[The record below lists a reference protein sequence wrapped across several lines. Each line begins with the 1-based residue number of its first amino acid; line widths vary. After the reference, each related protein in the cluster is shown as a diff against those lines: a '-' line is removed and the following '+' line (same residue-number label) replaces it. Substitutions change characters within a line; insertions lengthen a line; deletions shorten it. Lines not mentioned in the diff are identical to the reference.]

1 MKQFPYF
8 RDRYCLAMCFVSV
21 CCVVCWTG
29 CRSAA
34 SPERHKPADVEEIGA
49 AYFSPYPASLHTE
62 KMQFQVDA
70 ALPLSS
76 KDADSGILPDN
87 TIPFIAY
94 KGQALIYFITDNA
107 AAFDLYINNV
117 RIPTDAICAQKH
129 ICLDASEYIKNG
141 RNILYAARIRSQP
154 TLPGTKILKPSV
166 RIRIP
171 YPVIQAGPFHAD
183 SRSAPKDSYS
193 SETLQLLDQLI
204 NAEVANGFPGAQ
216 LVIVKNGTL
225 IKNAAYGVV
234 STVDVS
240 GRSLKEPI
248 PVTEDTLF
256 DVASNTKMY
265 AVNFAVQKLIVEKKL
280 FLNDTVQHFF
290 PAFEDDKKA
299 KIKGK
304 STITVFD
311 LLTHQSGLPAG
322 GAYYKKIQRMK
333 AKERKLKRKR
343 LHTLDL
349 MMKTPLT
356 YQPRSQ
362 LVYSDIHYMLLTF
375 IIEKITGMPLDTYV
389 GQHFYKPLEL
399 SRICFKPLEHGFEL
413 AEIAATQINAKM
425 RGGNGSS
432 TKTALIHGV
441 VHDEEAYDAMEQV
454 SGHAGLFAN
463 AKSLAVLAQLL
474 LNGGGYGTTQFFNP
488 AIVGYF
494 TAQQSRFSTMGLGW
508 RRQGAQEYSWA
519 FSSFASEYSFG
530 HTGWTGTLTFIDP
543 VEHLIVILLTN
554 AKNTP
559 PAKVSRTRF
568 EGDYYLIKQYG
579 AILSFIYEAFR
590 HPDSYQLDS
599 MLIELAEKKYAM
611 LMDIKAFHTDGYIGD
626 MAAIMQTIQQ
636 RAQHSLPLQHF
647 LQTESAARITEA
659 IAGFNRK

>member
-8 RDRYCLAMCFVSV
+8 RDRYFRAAYLVSV
-21 CCVVCWTG
+21 CCVVFWAG
-29 CRSAA
+29 CRSAVPQK
-34 SPERHKPADVEEIGA
+34 SVDVDTAA
-49 AYFSPYPASLHTE
+49 AYFSPYSAGLHTE
-62 KMQFQVDA
+62 KMKFQVDA
-70 ALPLSS
+70 VLPFSS
-76 KDADSGILPDN
+76 KDADPGILPDN

-94 KGQALIYFITDNA
+94 KGQAYIYFITDNT
-107 AAFDLYINNV
+107 AAFDLYINNI

-129 ICLDASEYIKNG
+129 ICLEASEYIKNG
-141 RNILYAARIRSQP
+141 RNILYVARIHPQP
-154 TLPGTKILKPSV
+154 ALAGAASSGKPSV

-171 YPVIQAGPFHAD
+171 YPVIQESSSHVAVD
-183 SRSAPKDSYS
+183 SVHGDEYS
-193 SETLQLLDQLI
+193 PETLQLLDQLI

-216 LVIVKNGTL
+216 LVIVKNGKL
-225 IKNAAYGVV
+225 LKNAAYGVV
-234 STVDVS
+234 STVDAD
-240 GRSLKEPI
+240 GGALTEPI

-256 DVASNTKMY
+256 DIASNTKMY
-265 AVNFAVQKLIVEKKL
+265 AVNFAVQKLIAEKKL

-290 PAFEDDKKA
+290 PAFADDKKA

-304 STITVFD
+304 STITIFD

-322 GAYYKKIQRMK
+322 GAYYKKIQRMR
-333 AKERKLKRKR
+333 AKERKQKNDR

-389 GQHFYKPLEL
+389 VQHFYKPLEL

-413 AEIAATQINAKM
+413 TEIAATQINAKT
-425 RGGNGSS
+425 REANGNGA
-432 TKTALIHGV
+432 KTTLIHGV
-441 VHDEEAYDAMEQV
+441 VHDEEAYYSMEQM

-474 LNGGGYGTTQFFNP
+474 LNGGGYGTMQFFDP

-494 TAQQSRFSTMGLGW
+494 TAQQSRFSNMGLGW

-543 VEHLIVILLTN
+543 IEHLIVILLTN
-554 AKNTP
+554 AKNTL
-559 PAKVSRTRF
+559 PAAVSRTRF

-579 AILSFIYEAFR
+579 AVLSLIYEAFR
-590 HPDSYQLDS
+590 HPDLYRLDS
-599 MLIELAEKKYAM
+599 MLVELAERKYAM
-611 LMDIKAFHTDGYIGD
+611 LMDVKAFHTGGYIGD
-626 MAAIMQTIQQ
+626 MAAIMQTIRQ
-636 RAQHSLPLQHF
+636 RAQHSLPLQQF
-647 LQTESAARITEA
+647 LQTESAVRITEA
-659 IAGFNRK
+659 IAAFNRK

>member
-8 RDRYCLAMCFVSV
+8 RNRYCRAAYLVSV
-21 CCVVCWTG
+21 CCVVFWAG

-34 SPERHKPADVEEIGA
+34 PQKPADVVEDIA
-49 AYFSPYPASLHTE
+49 AYFSPYPASLHDE
-62 KMQFQVDA
+62 KMRFQVDA

-87 TIPFIAY
+87 AIPFIAY

-107 AAFDLYINNV
+107 AAFDLYINNI

-129 ICLDASEYIKNG
+129 ICLDASEYIRNG
-141 RNILYAARIRSQP
+141 RNILYVARIRPQP
-154 TLPGTKILKPSV
+154 ALPGAASTVKPSV

-171 YPVIQAGPFHAD
+171 YPVIQEPSSQAVD
-183 SRSAPKDSYS
+183 SAHGDDYS
-193 SETLQLLDQLI
+193 PEVLHLLDQLI

-216 LVIVKNGTL
+216 LVIVKNGRL
-225 IKNAAYGVV
+225 IKNTAYGVV
-234 STVDVS
+234 STADA
-240 GRSLKEPI
+240 GGESLEERL
-248 PVTEDTLF
+248 PVTENTLF
-256 DVASNTKMY
+256 DIASNTKMY
-265 AVNFAVQKLIVEKKL
+265 AVNFAVQKLIAEKKL

-290 PAFEDDKKA
+290 PAFADAKKA

-322 GAYYKKIQRMK
+322 GAYYIKIQKMR
-333 AKERKLKRKR
+333 AKERKQKKNR

-362 LVYSDIHYMLLTF
+362 LVYSDIHYILLTF

-389 GQHFYKPLEL
+389 AQHFYKPLGL
-399 SRICFKPLEHGFEL
+399 SRICFKPLEHGFQL
-413 AEIAATQINAKM
+413 AEIAATQINAKT
-425 RGGNGSS
+425 RAANGSR

-441 VHDEEAYDAMEQV
+441 VHDEEAYYAMEQV

-463 AKSLAVLAQLL
+463 AKSLAVLAQVL
-474 LNGGGYGTTQFFNP
+474 LNNGGYGTMQFFDP

-494 TAQQSRFSTMGLGW
+494 TAQQSRFSNMGLGW
-508 RRQGAQEYSWA
+508 RRQGMQEYTWA
-519 FSSFASEYSFG
+519 FSPFASEYSFG

-543 VEHLIVILLTN
+543 IEHLIVILLTN

-579 AILSFIYEAFR
+579 AILSLIYEAFR

-611 LMDIKAFHTDGYIGD
+611 LMDIKAFHTGGYIGD

-636 RAQHSLPLQHF
+636 RALHSLPLQQF
-647 LQTESAARITEA
+647 LQTERAARITEA
-659 IAGFNRK
+659 IAGFNRE